1 MISALRVMRVSLAV
15 LFAGVMTTT
24 LASQT
29 DDIPH
34 GTVTKYTWNNSQIFP
49 GTERDY
55 WVYVPA
61 QYDGQHPA
69 CVMVFQDGA
78 GYVNPTGAWKVPQV
92 FDTLIAHKEMP
103 VTIGIF
109 ITPGVVPATSPD
121 VLPRFNR
128 SFEYD
133 ALGDRYARFL
143 LEEILPEVGKKY
155 KLAQDA
161 NSRAIGGASSGAI
174 AAFTVAWERPDA
186 FSRVLSTIGTYVNQ
200 RGGHDYPFLIRKMEP
215 KPLRIFIED
224 GTADQNKYGGNWF
237 LANQTMLS
245 ALEFAGYEV
254 THAWGE
260 GGGHDSKHGSSILP
274 DMLRW
279 LWRGYPAPIAAGTAG
294 EGSKQPV
301 MDILLPNEP
310 WHAVGDRYKITAGIA
325 ADASGDV
332 FFADAASNR
341 IYMVGGNPD
350 SQPKVFAEH
359 ADAGSVSRLAIGP
372 DWRLYAADPSHKRIV
387 AYDAKDSGVAG
398 KPTVVARD
406 IAAHDLAIAANG
418 RIYASDPDSHQIW
431 LIDSKGSSGS
441 RVVDSGMTAPRGVQ
455 LTPDQSLLYVSDA
468 RERMVYSFQIQAD
481 GSLAYKQPFCYLHV
495 PPEAMVSDA
504 DGMTVD
510 TLGNLYVSTTLGVQF
525 CDQAGRVNG
534 IIAAPARVSHVVF
547 GGSGLN
553 EVFATTQDQL
563 LRRKTKAAG
572 VLSYQKPIKPP
583 APHL

>member
-1 MISALRVMRVSLAV
+1 M
-15 LFAGVMTTT
+15 
-24 LASQT
+24 
-29 DDIPH
+29 
-34 GTVTKYTWNNSQIFP
+34 
-49 GTERDY
+49 
-55 WVYVPA
+55 YVPA
-61 QYDGQHPA
+61 QYDGSQPA
-69 CVMVFQDGA
+69 CVMVFQDGS

-92 FDTLIAHKEMP
+92 FDTLIARKEMP

-109 ITPGVVPATSPD
+109 INPGVVPANPPEA
-121 VLPRFNR
+121 LPRFNR

-155 KLAQDA
+155 NLAQDA

-215 KPLRIFIED
+215 KPLRIFVED

-245 ALEFAGYEV
+245 ALEFAGYDV

-301 MDILLPNEP
+301 MDILLPNEA
-310 WHAVGDRYKITAGIA
+310 WHAVGDRYTISAGPA

-332 FFADAASNR
+332 FFADAASGR
-341 IYMVGGNPD
+341 IYRVGSDAD
-350 SQPKVFAEH
+350 SQPKVFAERATAA
-359 ADAGSVSRLAIGP
+359 ADSISRLAIGP
-372 DWRLYAADPSHKRIV
+372 DWRLYAAEPSHKRIV
-387 AYDAKDSGVAG
+387 AYEAKDKGVAG
-398 KPTVVARD
+398 KQTVVAHG

-418 RIYASDPDSHQIW
+418 RIYASDPDSHAIV
-431 LIDSKGSSGS
+431 LIDARSGKS
-441 RVVDSGMTAPRGVQ
+441 QVVDRGMTSPSGVQ

-468 RERMVYSFQIQAD
+468 RERMVYSFQIQVD
-481 GSLAYKQPFCYLHV
+481 GSLGYKQPFCYLHV
-495 PPEAMVSDA
+495 PPEALASDA

-510 TLGNLYVSTTLGVQF
+510 SLGNLYVSTTLGVQF

-534 IIAAPARVSHVVF
+534 IIAAPLESCISHVAF
-547 GGSGLN
+547 GGGTTLN
-553 EVFATTQDQL
+553 TLYATTRDQV
-563 LRRKTKAAG
+563 LRRKTKATG
-572 VLSYQKPIKPP
+572 VLSYQKAIKPP